1 MGDIMKFETK
11 RMLKKIKSINYK
23 KMDKIVDIIS
33 KNNNNKSKLYIKFD
47 IFRNFLKRGI
57 GYTDYF
63 RGDYINLTNEE
74 KNTYV
79 TAKSFYR
86 IMHYLNN
93 YDYIYIFHDKLIFNK
108 FFKEYIKRDYINLKK
123 STVDQFKKFLD
134 KHDVV
139 FAKDPVGE
147 CGYGIK
153 RIEVN
158 KVEDKDKLYEE
169 LINNKQFLVE
179 EEIIQSDE
187 LNEINPNVVSS
198 FRIVTLVKDG
208 QAYILNNAL
217 RVNQDKANVIGC
229 TNDLYFSFA
238 EDGTIDSNVIDDY
251 GNVYEKHPL
260 TGKKFSEVKVKDVKK
275 AFELCKKAALEVQE
289 VRYVGWDVAFSNKG
303 PVIVEGNEYPGY
315 GIFQF
320 YKLKNK
326 KYGHL
331 KEIQDIIDDEVKNMN
346 LPCIN

>member
-1 MGDIMKFETK
+1 MKFETK

-33 KNNNNKSKLYIKFD
+33 KNNNKSKLYIKFD

-63 RGDYINLTNEE
+63 RGDYINLTDEE

-123 STVDQFKKFLD
+123 CNVDQFKEFLD

-139 FAKDPVGE
+139 FAKDPIGE
-147 CGYGIK
+147 CGHGIK
-153 RIEVN
+153 RIEVD

-187 LNEINPNVVSS
+187 LNEINPNVVNS
-198 FRIVTLVKDG
+198 FRVVTLVKDG

-217 RVNQDKANVIGC
+217 RVNQDKDNVIGC

-238 EDGTIDSNVIDDY
+238 EDRN
-251 GNVYEKHPL
+251 NR
-260 TGKKFSEVKVKDVKK
+260 
-275 AFELCKKAALEVQE
+275 Q
-289 VRYVGWDVAFSNKG
+289 
-303 PVIVEGNEYPGY
+303 
-315 GIFQF
+315 
-320 YKLKNK
+320 
-326 KYGHL
+326 
-331 KEIQDIIDDEVKNMN
+331 
-346 LPCIN
+346 

>member
-1 MGDIMKFETK
+1 MKFETK

-123 STVDQFKKFLD
+123 CNVDQFKEFLD

-139 FAKDPVGE
+139 FAKDPIGE
-147 CGYGIK
+147 CGHGIK

-187 LNEINPNVVSS
+187 LNEINPNVVNS
-198 FRIVTLVKDG
+198 FRVVTLVKDG

-217 RVNQDKANVIGC
+217 RVNQDKDNVIGC

-238 EDGTIDSNVIDDY
+238 EDRN
-251 GNVYEKHPL
+251 NR
-260 TGKKFSEVKVKDVKK
+260 
-275 AFELCKKAALEVQE
+275 Q
-289 VRYVGWDVAFSNKG
+289 
-303 PVIVEGNEYPGY
+303 
-315 GIFQF
+315 
-320 YKLKNK
+320 
-326 KYGHL
+326 
-331 KEIQDIIDDEVKNMN
+331 
-346 LPCIN
+346 